1 MLEAQIE
8 NERAKGG
15 RAEVD
20 SDLKR
25 AKTDVERAKAE
36 NIASSTDKTD
46 LDYLQQYYGVQDKSK
61 QAFELEKNKQNN
73 DAKLTSETLKL
84 LSSLDRKN
92 TL

>member
-36 NIASSTDKTD
+36 NIASNTDKTD
-46 LDYLQQYYGVQDKSK
+46 LDYLQQYYGIQDKSK
-61 QAFELEKNKQNN
+61 QEFELEKNRQNN
-73 DAKLTSETLKL
+73 ETKLTSETLKL
-84 LSSLDRKN
+84 LSKLDRKN